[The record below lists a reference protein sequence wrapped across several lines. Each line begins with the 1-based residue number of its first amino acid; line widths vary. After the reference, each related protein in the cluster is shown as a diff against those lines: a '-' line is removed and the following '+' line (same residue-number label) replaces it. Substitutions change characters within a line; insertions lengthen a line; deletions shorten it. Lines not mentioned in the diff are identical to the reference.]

1 MKLAPLLLTI
11 TAAAAAAAIT
21 TVFVVGVQRR
31 ARPELPPN
39 LTPPR
44 PLPAGGDFTLSAADG
59 RFSLAD
65 HRGQVVVL
73 AFGYTSCPDICP
85 TSLATLG
92 AALKATP
99 PEVAEQV
106 VPVFVSVDP
115 DRDTVERLAGY
126 VRYFHPR
133 LRGITGT
140 AAEVAAVAER
150 YEVHYA
156 RVYEADGRYSVDHSA
171 EFHVLD
177 RAGRPSARLAH
188 DVAPEV
194 LASAI
199 RAAAASGP
207 VAPTTPAPAPTAPVA
222 AAPTTPVAAAAT
234 AVMVHDA
241 YVRAVA
247 PGATVSA
254 AFMMLHNPTAAARAL
269 VAAASPAA
277 TTVELHTHQ
286 NDGGVMRM
294 RQVERIDVPAGGQTT
309 LAPGGYHVMLIGLT
323 GPLTEGTTVPLTLD
337 LRRRRP
343 PHPRRPGPRRRPR
356 RRRPRPP
363 RALSA
368 RVTPPVDRS
377 DVQTFRSTWSLGRR
391 ERLVTTGTTLSGG

>member
-1 MKLAPLLLTI
+1 MKLAPIFLAI
-11 TAAAAAAAIT
+11 TAAAAAAAVT

-31 ARPELPPN
+31 ARPELPPS

-65 HRGQVVVL
+65 PRGRVVVL

-126 VRYFHPR
+126 VGYFHPR

-194 LASAI
+194 LAAAI
-199 RAAAASGP
+199 RAAATSGP
-207 VAPTTPAPAPTAPVA
+207 AAPTAPIAAAPTAPVA
-222 AAPTTPVAAAAT
+222 AAPTAPVAGEA

-241 YVRAVA
+241 YVRAVP

-254 AFMMLHNPTAAARAL
+254 AFMTLHNPTGAPRAV

-286 NDGGVMRM
+286 HDGGVMRM
-294 RQVERIDVPAGGQTT
+294 RQVERIDVPAGGQTA

-323 GPLTEGTTVPLTLD
+323 GPLAEGATVPLTLTLD
-337 LRRRRP
+337 D
-343 PHPRRPGPRRRPR
+343 GT
-356 RRRPRPP
+356 
-363 RALSA
+363 
-368 RVTPPVDRS
+368 RVTVDAPVRA
-377 DVQTFRSTWSLGRR
+377 VAPA
-391 ERLVTTGTTLSGG
+391 GGGHAHHAP

>member
-1 MKLAPLLLTI
+1 MKLAPLLFTI

-140 AAEVAAVAER
+140 RRRGRGGGRALRGPLRPGSTRPTVATPSITAPSFTSSIAPGDR
-150 YEVHYA
+150 RPA
-156 RVYEADGRYSVDHSA
+156 WRTTSRPRSWPRRSA
-171 EFHVLD
+171 PPPPRD
-177 RAGRPSARLAH
+177 PSPRPPRPPRRPPRSPPPR
-188 DVAPEV
+188 PPR
-194 LASAI
+194 S
-199 RAAAASGP
+199 P
-207 VAPTTPAPAPTAPVA
+207 PPPTA
-222 AAPTTPVAAAAT
+222 PVAAAAT

-323 GPLTEGTTVPLTLD
+323 GPLTEGATVPLTLTFD
-337 LRRRRP
+337 DGARLTVDAP
-343 PHPRRPGPRRRPR
+343 V
-356 RRRPRPP
+356 
-363 RALSA
+363 RAVA
-368 RVTPPVDRS
+368 PA
-377 DVQTFRSTWSLGRR
+377 
-391 ERLVTTGTTLSGG
+391 GGGHAHHAP

>member
-1 MKLAPLLLTI
+1 MKLAPLLFTI

-222 AAPTTPVAAAAT
+222 AAPTAPVAAAPTAPVAAAAT

-323 GPLTEGTTVPLTLD
+323 GPLTEGATVPLTLTFD
-337 LRRRRP
+337 DGARLTVDAP
-343 PHPRRPGPRRRPR
+343 V
-356 RRRPRPP
+356 
-363 RALSA
+363 RAVA
-368 RVTPPVDRS
+368 PA
-377 DVQTFRSTWSLGRR
+377 
-391 ERLVTTGTTLSGG
+391 GGGHAHHAP